1 MLLASSLQTDQIQDF
16 GVLYGFALR
25 SAGQQH
31 EALSIMNDAYV
42 RAGKPEELR
51 EVFGDV
57 QSASQGPA
65 GRRWPSERATSS
77 GKEFMSGMHT
87 TRLAASKAH
96 WRFVKESRQDVR
108 KTGWQVPHGGIS
120 PTLVGATPLPFPVS
134 PTFEAAFGYGGNLRF
149 LHFGYTANSRQ
160 FGHSDGGDDLP
171 YGLALVNLFILL
183 ARHT

>member
-1 MLLASSLQTDQIQDF
+1 MLLAGSLQTDQIQDF
-16 GVLYGFALR
+16 GLLYGFALR
-25 SAGQQH
+25 STGQQH
-31 EALSIMNDAYV
+31 EALSLMNDACDAYV

-77 GKEFMSGMHT
+77 GNEFMSGIHT
-87 TRLAASKAH
+87 TRLAASKAQ
-96 WRFVKESRQDVR
+96 WQFVKESRQDVR

-120 PTLVGATPLPFPVS
+120 PTLVGATPSHFRCPPPSRLPSFISGTRLILV
-134 PTFEAAFGYGGNLRF
+134 NLA
-149 LHFGYTANSRQ
+149 TVT
-160 FGHSDGGDDLP
+160 GGDDLP